1 MARRDSCKGG
11 RGWAGAY
18 AGRGRVRSASAESA
32 PAQEHGA
39 VPGRKGAMVGATA
52 VALVGAAAM
61 VGMAA
66 MGAAAGA
73 AATSDVLLLLV
84 VDSGGVVYLLTYTF
98 AFTIPC
104 GGMRQD

>member
-1 MARRDSCKGG
+1 
-11 RGWAGAY
+11 
-18 AGRGRVRSASAESA
+18 
-32 PAQEHGA
+32 
-39 VPGRKGAMVGATA
+39 MVGATA
-52 VALVGAAAM
+52 LVALVGAAPM
-61 VGMAA
+61 VGVAA

-104 GGMRQD
+104 GGMRQDCVQKCSMRCCESL

>member
-1 MARRDSCKGG
+1 MSLW
-11 RGWAGAY
+11 RG
-18 AGRGRVRSASAESA
+18 
-32 PAQEHGA
+32 
-39 VPGRKGAMVGATA
+39 GAMVGATA
-52 VALVGAAAM
+52 VVALVGAAAM

-98 AFTIPC
+98 ALLSPAGVCDRTVCRSVACAVASHFRLSARHC
-104 GGMRQD
+104 AVRQ